1 MPLTSLLC
9 TDGKMADVALQMA
22 NAMQIRCHVRSGVA
36 TNLNKGPGLIECRP
50 VFDTV
55 SKGPEADV
63 GILSKVSHR
72 VLTQP
77 ATVLVVQCLQMT
89 DTNLPAY
96 ASGMR
101 IGG

>member
-1 MPLTSLLC
+1 MPQKSEPCFAQMVRWLMSLCRWLC
-9 TDGKMADVALQMA
+9 NPRV
-22 NAMQIRCHVRSGVA
+22 VA

-77 ATVLVVQCLQMT
+77 ATVLVVQYLQN
-89 DTNLPAY
+89 D
-96 ASGMR
+96 
-101 IGG
+101 